1 MMTSL
6 VDLGPQRPQ
15 SPLTPHLS
23 QATMQDMALLCEE
36 PIFNVETNHSCAG
49 DDLALRCQSNELSSP
64 DPRPSMTP
72 PGIEAMSL
80 APALATRSSD
90 AVIADLKRSQQ
101 SALFT
106 PATKRFQKNLKQELD
121 SEKMTMNGQHEDP
134 EDETADASSDAEDQ
148 LIEQSKPRKISDRKR
163 AQIATFDSWFQS
175 YAKTQAKISSITID
189 ADNESQSIK
198 ALVRQSES
206 QQIISSPWEYQ
217 VELFERAKERNIIAV
232 LDTGKV
238 NPLSKIVSNVK

>member
-1 MMTSL
+1 MATL
-6 VDLGPQRPQ
+6 IDLGPQRPQ

-36 PIFNVETNHSCAG
+36 ALLEPIFNVETNHSRAG
-49 DDLALRCQSNELSSP
+49 EDLSLLRQFHELSSP
-64 DPRPSMTP
+64 DPRPS
-72 PGIEAMSL
+72 MSL

-90 AVIADLKRSQQ
+90 AVIADLKRGQQ
-101 SALFT
+101 NALFT
-106 PATKRFQKNLKQELD
+106 TATNRFQKDLKQELD
-121 SEKMTMNGQHEDP
+121 KEKMKIHGQHEDP
-134 EDETADASSDAEDQ
+134 EDETVDASSDAEDQ
-148 LIEQSKPRKISDRKR
+148 LVEQPKPRKISDRKR

-175 YAKTQAKISSITID
+175 YAKKQAKVSFIAID
-189 ADNESQSIK
+189 TDNESQSIK

-238 NPLSKIVSNVK
+238 NPLY